1 MKNNNLKNTAIFLA
15 VTVNQSTAFL
25 PPSKPRLTTT
35 TKKTTLHST
44 ASTPEQLYP
53 QLLNSASL
61 CANSE
66 SCSIESAELYLR
78 EIIHVQAG
86 CAAGTADMTAGNEE
100 VCSDVGRT
108 SEVVAGLREK
118 IRNGA
123 VKENAAF
130 WESRQQEF
138 ETLLTSSLDPTTNQ
152 LSPTAA
158 LTQAPLK
165 PTYLAL
171 AALYTIFVIST
182 VNPPIMIDVDT
193 AVGGVV
199 PFTAQEVWWAIR
211 DGYIGDLTSHL
222 LRNGGLVVG
231 DTTANAAANVASL
244 TPQEVWWSIRDG
256 YADKTLFSNGSVDY
270 LGENGG
276 GVVPLKPQEVY
287 WAVRDGYAGDLI
299 GHWFRN
305 GGLSV

>member
-1 MKNNNLKNTAIFLA
+1 MKNNNLKNTAILLA

-25 PPSKPRLTTT
+25 PPSPPQLTTT
-35 TKKTTLHST
+35 TTTLYST
-44 ASTPEQLYP
+44 ASPEQLYP

-86 CAAGTADMTAGNEE
+86 CAAGSTMAAGNEE

-108 SEVVAGLREK
+108 SEVLAGLREK
-118 IRNGA
+118 IRKGA

-182 VNPPIMIDVDT
+182 LNPPMIDADT

-231 DTTANAAANVASL
+231 DTTANAAANVASSL

-256 YADKTLFSNGSVDY
+256 YADNTLFANGVD
-270 LGENGG
+270 LGVENGGG

-287 WAVRDGYAGDLI
+287 WAVRDGYVGDLI

>member
-1 MKNNNLKNTAIFLA
+1 MKNTAFLLA
-15 VTVNQSTAFL
+15 VSVVNQSTAFL
-25 PPSKPRLTTT
+25 VPSSPSSHHHHLTTT
-35 TKKTTLHST
+35 TTTTLHST
-44 ASTPEQLYP
+44 ASTPEQL
-53 QLLNSASL
+53 QLLTSASL

-78 EIIHVQAG
+78 EIISVQAG
-86 CAAGTADMTAGNEE
+86 CVAGSTAGEE
-100 VCSDVGRT
+100 DVVCSDVGRT

-118 IRNGA
+118 IRRGA

-130 WESRQQEF
+130 WENRQQEF
-138 ETLLTSSLDPTTNQ
+138 ETLLTSSLDPTTQQ
-152 LSPTAA
+152 LSPTAS

-165 PTYLAL
+165 PAYLAL
-171 AALYTIFVIST
+171 AALYTILIIST
-182 VNPPIMIDVDT
+182 VNPPPMMDVTT

-199 PFTAQEVWWAIR
+199 PFTPQEVWWAIR
-211 DGYIGDLTSHL
+211 DGYIGELTSHL
-222 LRNGGLVVG
+222 VRNGGLVVG
-231 DTTANAAANVASL
+231 DTTANAANAVVASSL

-256 YADKTLFSNGSVDY
+256 YADDTLFSNGVVLD
-270 LGENGG
+270 LGENGGG

-287 WAVRDGYAGDLI
+287 WAVRDGYVGDLI

>member
-1 MKNNNLKNTAIFLA
+1 MKNTSILLA
-15 VTVNQSTAFL
+15 VMTVNQSTAFL
-25 PPSKPRLTTT
+25 IPPSSSHLTKPATTT
-35 TKKTTLHST
+35 TSSTCLHST
-44 ASTPEQLYP
+44 ASTPDQL

-78 EIIHVQAG
+78 EILHIQTT
-86 CAAGTADMTAGNEE
+86 CAAEE
-100 VCSDVGRT
+100 EIICADVGRT

-118 IRNGA
+118 IRRGA
-123 VKENAAF
+123 VRENAAF
-130 WESRQQEF
+130 WENRQKEF
-138 ETLLTSSLDPTTNQ
+138 ETLLTSSLDPTTQQ

-165 PTYLAL
+165 PAYLAL
-171 AALYTIFVIST
+171 TALYTILVVSILNNNDPT
-182 VNPPIMIDVDT
+182 ITMDVNT

-199 PFTAQEVWWAIR
+199 PFTPQEVWWAIR
-211 DGYIGDLTSHL
+211 DGYMGDLTSHL

-231 DTTANAAANVASL
+231 DTTANAAANAAVSL

-256 YADKTLFSNGSVDY
+256 YVDNTLFSNGVVDF
-270 LGENGG
+270 LGENGGVEGG
-276 GVVPLKPQEVY
+276 GVVPLKPEEVY
-287 WAVRDGYAGDLI
+287 WAVRDGYVGDLI

>member
-1 MKNNNLKNTAIFLA
+1 MKNTAILLA
-15 VTVNQSTAFL
+15 VSVVNQSTAFL
-25 PPSKPRLTTT
+25 APPSPSSHHLTC
-35 TKKTTLHST
+35 TTLHAT
-44 ASTPEQLYP
+44 ALTPE

-78 EIIHVQAG
+78 EIMSVQAG
-86 CAAGTADMTAGNEE
+86 CATAEEEDE
-100 VCSDVGRT
+100 VCNDVGRT
-108 SEVVAGLREK
+108 SEVVANLREK
-118 IRNGA
+118 IRRGA

-130 WESRQQEF
+130 WENRQQEF
-138 ETLLTSSLDPTTNQ
+138 ETLLTSSLDPTTQQ

-165 PTYLAL
+165 PAYLAL
-171 AALYTIFVIST
+171 AALYTIFVISI
-182 VNPPIMIDVDT
+182 VNPAPVDVTT

-199 PFTAQEVWWAIR
+199 PFTPQEVWWSIR
-211 DGYIGDLTSHL
+211 DGYVGDLASHL

-231 DTTANAAANVASL
+231 DTTANAVAASSSL

-256 YADKTLFSNGSVDY
+256 YADNTLFSNGVVD
-270 LGENGG
+270 LGENIDG

-287 WAVRDGYAGDLI
+287 WAVRDGYVGDLI

>member
-1 MKNNNLKNTAIFLA
+1 MKNTAILLA
-15 VTVNQSTAFL
+15 AMTVNQSTAFL
-25 PPSKPRLTTT
+25 VPPSPSSSHLIKPTTT
-35 TKKTTLHST
+35 TTSLHST
-44 ASTPEQLYP
+44 ASTPDQL

-78 EIIHVQAG
+78 EILHAQTG
-86 CAAGTADMTAGNEE
+86 CAAGITAAGGEEE

-118 IRNGA
+118 IRRGA
-123 VKENAAF
+123 VRGNVAF
-130 WESRQQEF
+130 WENRQKEF
-138 ETLLTSSLDPTTNQ
+138 ETLLTSSLDPTTQQ

-165 PTYLAL
+165 PAYLAL
-171 AALYTIFVIST
+171 AALYTIFAVSILNNDPSAMD
-182 VNPPIMIDVDT
+182 VNT

-211 DGYIGDLTSHL
+211 DGYMGDLVSHL

-231 DTTANAAANVASL
+231 DTTANAAAHAAVSL

-256 YADKTLFSNGSVDY
+256 YADNTLFSNGVVD
-270 LGENGG
+270 LGENVGGG
-276 GVVPLKPQEVY
+276 GVVPLKPEEVY
-287 WAVRDGYAGDLI
+287 WAVRDGYAVDLI

>member
-1 MKNNNLKNTAIFLA
+1 MKNTAILLA
-15 VTVNQSTAFL
+15 VGSVVNQSTAFVVPSTL
-25 PPSKPRLTTT
+25 PTSTTT
-35 TKKTTLHST
+35 STTLHST
-44 ASTPEQLYP
+44 ASTPEQL
-53 QLLNSASL
+53 QLLTSASL

-78 EIIHVQAG
+78 EIMSVQAG
-86 CAAGTADMTAGNEE
+86 CAAAAAGTVVGEENE
-100 VCSDVGRT
+100 VCNDVGRT

-118 IRNGA
+118 IRRGA

-130 WESRQQEF
+130 WENRQKEF
-138 ETLLTSSLDPTTNQ
+138 ETLLTSSLDPTTQQ
-152 LSPTAA
+152 LSPTAS

-165 PTYLAL
+165 PAYLAL

-182 VNPPIMIDVDT
+182 INPPLSMVDVDT

-199 PFTAQEVWWAIR
+199 PFTPQEVWWSIR
-211 DGYIGDLTSHL
+211 DGYIGDLASHL
-222 LRNGGLVVG
+222 VRNGGLVVG
-231 DTTANAAANVASL
+231 DTTANAVANAAASNL

-256 YADKTLFSNGSVDY
+256 YVDNTLFSNGVVD
-270 LGENGG
+270 LGENIGGG
-276 GVVPLKPQEVY
+276 GVVPLRPQEVY
-287 WAVRDGYAGDLI
+287 WAVRDGYVGDLI